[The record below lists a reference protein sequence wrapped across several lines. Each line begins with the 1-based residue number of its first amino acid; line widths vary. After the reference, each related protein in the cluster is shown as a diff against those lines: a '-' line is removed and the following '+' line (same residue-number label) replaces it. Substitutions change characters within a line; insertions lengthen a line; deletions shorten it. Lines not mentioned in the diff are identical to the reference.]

1 MLHCSNQIK
10 NILLTDGRCDKHGVH
25 FKQNA
30 LIAAAKHLNSAL
42 HGFLKKD
49 FCQAIEFLGI
59 RVVNCTD
66 ALAKLN
72 NDCVRHAFAM
82 GYKPMNLLRSRYD
95 PRSCHET
102 PTPPP
107 EQGLSLPTV
116 SQQTPEQEYVSE
128 DVLNPKP
135 GELYW
140 ANCLKT
146 NKASVVMAL
155 GWKDLSMC
163 GRDEMF
169 CDLNLHKD
177 MPRPR
182 CYKFDNEGIIGWA
195 AGYGDGESL
204 VSSREVAVM
213 RCERNGEDSFMW
225 TSVRLLKPFHLDGP
239 DRHWEADAGEL
250 RTLQVYARIRGFDSF
265 ESMLAHQAVVEDPR
279 QSHSSTAT
287 KPHPV
292 RTHSESELQSTELR
306 NHSQSGPDT
315 EVVEDDAVTV
325 MRSTPSTGSRNSTNI
340 QETGRSDV
348 ESPSSHIWH
357 SSNAQHLKL
366 VCHETG
372 PKNSPVTPTSLNTER
387 ANQPGNFPTF
397 ESRSLPNTR
406 EKTSSRSPE
415 LSVVSSLEQPRPGQN
430 REEATRT
437 CTLHP
442 EHHPDTIE
450 VLLSPPNE
458 SPHQQPR
465 HGADRPHPASTR
477 ARHRRKSQ
485 HAVVRQLRSRFVST
499 DSHKFSIRRK

>member
-1 MLHCSNQIK
+1 MPRSYTNFHSYEALATHRLHHDEASSPPGRASSSRDAEIYGRSQRRIAQFRANEAKHNSSPDHIRQTARHDQLMRIHGRSDRQANGETEVTSSNNGYCEAAKSRNERIEFDEVYQDGKAEFKHTIVK
-10 NILLTDGRCDKHGVH
+10 FSNKFYILKCDKHGVH

-225 TSVRLLKPFHLDGP
+225 TSPTQANFELYRFMPGS
-239 DRHWEADAGEL
+239 EALTHSRACSL
-250 RTLQVYARIRGFDSF
+250 IKLSWRTRAKVTQVPQQNRTL
-265 ESMLAHQAVVEDPR
+265 
-279 QSHSSTAT
+279 
-287 KPHPV
+287 
-292 RTHSESELQSTELR
+292 
-306 NHSQSGPDT
+306 
-315 EVVEDDAVTV
+315 
-325 MRSTPSTGSRNSTNI
+325 
-340 QETGRSDV
+340 
-348 ESPSSHIWH
+348 
-357 SSNAQHLKL
+357 
-366 VCHETG
+366 
-372 PKNSPVTPTSLNTER
+372 
-387 ANQPGNFPTF
+387 
-397 ESRSLPNTR
+397 
-406 EKTSSRSPE
+406 
-415 LSVVSSLEQPRPGQN
+415 
-430 REEATRT
+430 
-437 CTLHP
+437 
-442 EHHPDTIE
+442 
-450 VLLSPPNE
+450 
-458 SPHQQPR
+458 
-465 HGADRPHPASTR
+465 
-477 ARHRRKSQ
+477 
-485 HAVVRQLRSRFVST
+485 
-499 DSHKFSIRRK
+499 